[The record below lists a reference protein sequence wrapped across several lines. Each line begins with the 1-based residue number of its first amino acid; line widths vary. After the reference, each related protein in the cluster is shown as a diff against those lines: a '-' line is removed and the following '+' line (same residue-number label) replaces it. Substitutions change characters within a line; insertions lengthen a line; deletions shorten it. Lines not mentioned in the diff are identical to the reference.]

1 MEPVITWI
9 LLADRRIAH
18 IAENR
23 GPGTGLVKLDNRTM
37 RAQKELEYADQ
48 QGRGINGV
56 GTAQH
61 KIDKH
66 TEASHSEEAFAK
78 QVVTNLEA
86 DMRLGKFHRLIVC
99 AGPATLGLFRR
110 YISDSLSSR
119 IKYEMPKNLTKIPV
133 KDLDYHFKD
142 MMNL

>member
-9 LLADRRIAH
+9 LLADQKIAH

-23 GPGTGLVKLDNRTM
+23 GPGTGLVKLDNKTM
-37 RAQKELEYADQ
+37 CAQKELEYADQ
-48 QGRGINGV
+48 QGRGMNGV

-61 KIDKH
+61 KMDKH
-66 TEASHSEEAFAK
+66 TEASHTEEAFAK
-78 QVVTNLEA
+78 RVVTDLEA

-110 YISDSLSSR
+110 YISNNLSSR
-119 IKYEMPKNLTKIPV
+119 IYYEMPKNLTKIPAR
-133 KDLDYHFKD
+133 DLNHHFKD
-142 MMNL
+142 VMNL